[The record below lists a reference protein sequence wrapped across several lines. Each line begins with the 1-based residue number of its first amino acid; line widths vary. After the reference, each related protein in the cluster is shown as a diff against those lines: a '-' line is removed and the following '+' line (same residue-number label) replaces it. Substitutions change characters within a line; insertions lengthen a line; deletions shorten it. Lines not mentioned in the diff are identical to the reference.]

1 MMKKYIKVNRDD
13 LPWSPTIEN
22 DRKNFTFYCVFF
34 DQQFFF
40 QASKLKRFVEI
51 INDFQ
56 SFTIF
61 AKRFILTVLT
71 GFRMSL
77 CIFPMKL

>member
-1 MMKKYIKVNRDD
+1 MMKKYIKVNRVD
-13 LPWSPTIEN
+13 LPWSPIIEN

-40 QASKLKRFVEI
+40 QASKMKRFVEI

-56 SFTIF
+56 SLTIF
-61 AKRFILTVLT
+61 SKRSILAVLR
-71 GFRMSL
+71 GLRMSL